1 MYVTV
6 ALYTQ
11 KIVCD
16 TDTVDGKQSF
26 SPVMYEFRA
35 SQVVQDFVHQ
45 PYENTHKHQTC
56 VIDSQAHETNTY
68 TLWTVP
74 WLMATREVL
83 DTVKSIQVAFWSF
96 ANHLCGLQ
104 PSQICRKNDRAL
116 MWAQC
121 DVGTQATPWNQG
133 RLGSLWNLWNQTK
146 LRDQISNIPHS
157 GKSRKSMLFI
167 FIMIMY
173 TLVWSCL
180 PLAVPACTKQLDIV
194 YNSWITMLEPKTWS
208 TIAVAIPP
216 QFCVTRKPI
225 ASLCAS
231 SETIWSKLA
240 SN

>member
-74 WLMATREVL
+74 WLMATRGEVL

-104 PSQICRKNDRAL
+104 PSQICRKTTGHWCEHNVTSELKLPLEIKAAWGLCEICETKQSFGIRFLTYLIQESLAKACCL
-116 MWAQC
+116 S
-121 DVGTQATPWNQG
+121 
-133 RLGSLWNLWNQTK
+133 SLWLCTHLSDLVCLWQCPRAPSNL
-146 LRDQISNIPHS
+146 
-157 GKSRKSMLFI
+157 
-167 FIMIMY
+167 
-173 TLVWSCL
+173 TLY
-180 PLAVPACTKQLDIV
+180 I
-194 YNSWITMLEPKTWS
+194 IHG
-208 TIAVAIPP
+208 
-216 QFCVTRKPI
+216 
-225 ASLCAS
+225 
-231 SETIWSKLA
+231 
-240 SN
+240 